1 MSAELIG
8 VLSVGV
14 ALGLLMVALWRSTN
28 ARIDRLED
36 RFQGIETRMDERFG
50 QMNGRFGQ
58 IDERFGQIDERF
70 RQMDDRFG
78 RMEAEMNARF
88 GRMEDQFNARFER
101 LEGRFE
107 TYDARQYEMA
117 QALARIEARQIDAA
131 APESEGE
138 RELVRQGTEVGGT
151 D

>member
-14 ALGLLMVALWRSTN
+14 ALGVLIVALWRSTN

-36 RFQGIETRMDERFG
+36 QTND
-50 QMNGRFGQ
+50 
-58 IDERFGQIDERF
+58 RF
-70 RQMDDRFG
+70 RRS
-78 RMEAEMNARF
+78 
-88 GRMEDQFNARFER
+88 EDQVNARFER

-107 TYDARQYEMA
+107 TLDARQYEMA

-131 APESEGE
+131 TAPESEE
-138 RELVRQGTEVGGT
+138 QPELVSQGTET
-151 D
+151 DRADRGR

>member
-14 ALGLLMVALWRSTN
+14 ALGVLMVALWRSTN

-36 RFQGIETRMDERFG
+36 RFLGMETRMDDRFRQVDDRFRQVDDRFG
-50 QMNGRFGQ
+50 QV
-58 IDERFGQIDERF
+58 DE
-70 RQMDDRFG
+70 RFG
-78 RMEAEMNARF
+78 RMEAQMNERF
-88 GRMEDQFNARFER
+88 GRLEDQFNARFER

-117 QALARIEARQIDAA
+117 QALARIEARQLDAA
-131 APESEGE
+131 VAPESEE
-138 RELVRQGTEVGGT
+138 QPELVHQGTEAGRAEQN
-151 D
+151 